1 MTWKKS
7 KVSPKKMQSN
17 QIHYQK
23 MEKVQPWKVS
33 RVKLRTD
40 ATCHFKVQ
48 SYFIRQHPVN
58 NKYYNCIHSGYQKI
72 DAN

>member
-1 MTWKKS
+1 MES
-7 KVSPKKMQSN
+7 ALSPKKMESN

-23 MEKVQPWKVS
+23 MDKVQAWKVS
-33 RVKLRTD
+33 QVKLRTD

-48 SYFIRQHPVN
+48 SYFIRQHPVKI
-58 NKYYNCIHSGYQKI
+58 KYYNCIHLEYLKI